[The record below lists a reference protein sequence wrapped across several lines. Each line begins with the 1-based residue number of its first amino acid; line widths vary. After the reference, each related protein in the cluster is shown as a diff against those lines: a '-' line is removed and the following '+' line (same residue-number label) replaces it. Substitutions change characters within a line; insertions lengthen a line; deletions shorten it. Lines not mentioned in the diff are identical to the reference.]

1 MKWLPVGLVGAA
13 AAWMGWVSGPLF
25 ENWNDP
31 GGYGLNFW
39 VLPMGW
45 LAIVFYAP
53 FFFAVVGGPV
63 LAFRSLWLSTQRAEI
78 AARIALGHSRQTLIR
93 GHVSDGVRDGL
104 IAGLGGVTLGGALRQ
119 IMTGFVGVQFVSNT
133 LWDYTAFVTLA
144 VVCFALAYWVAAAWA
159 TRGSVRAVASG
170 QIADAPAPRPA
181 RGARRPR
188 RRIILATAVAL
199 AAAGLNLV
207 VWAPDVLSTDDTDGD
222 ARVLLAIAAGILVN
236 VGAGL
241 ALPGLLM
248 YAGARSSVRATRALG
263 AAVGGG
269 AGPGTARSLAA
280 DAVAR
285 PTPMRTGAVAA
296 VVVVMGVAVTATA
309 LSFDLEHAN
318 RIANDL
324 DPHATVSTI
333 ELSASEPAQ
342 SVHSGWAAPLP
353 PELLDDLR
361 ADSDL
366 TVIEAGVLTTEP
378 REHESWGDD
387 GLPFMDASRDLLIAV
402 DPAALDAVVQDSGK
416 ALYLTDGTVWQNGEL
431 GTIPSSGPGGLH
443 IEVNG
448 VRGDADAVNGP
459 SPWTGISRPWAES
472 LWGTAPTSAVMLYPA
487 GEVTVDEALS
497 AHDLDGLH
505 ASSANASFRW
515 SSSTSPGL
523 VTAVTAPF
531 LAVAVAIVV
540 GLAWSG
546 QRLRARDQ
554 ATLLALGATP
564 SALRGAAALESFLVT
579 AVAGAVG
586 CLGGALLGP
595 LAAAVAFSSPIR
607 AAGPGLVLWNMGHTL
622 TIMPWGVLLGLVVGA
637 AVIAAG
643 GAALI
648 RVRLDRLSPAQQLS
662 EAQKAGTP

>member
-1 MKWLPVGLVGAA
+1 MKWLPVGLVGAG
-13 AAWMGWVSGPLF
+13 AAWMGWASGPLF
-25 ENWNDP
+25 QNWDDL

-45 LAIVFYAP
+45 LAILFYAP
-53 FFFAVVGGPV
+53 FFVALVGGTV
-63 LAFRSLWLSTQRAEI
+63 LAFRSLWLSTQRAEL
-78 AARIALGHSRQTLIR
+78 AAHLALGRARQSLVI
-93 GHVSDGVRDGL
+93 GHVRDGVRDGL
-104 IAGLGGVTLGGALRQ
+104 IAGLGGVALGGALRQ
-119 IMTGFVGVQFVSNT
+119 IMTGFVGVEFVSNA
-133 LWDYTAFVTLA
+133 LWNYTAFVILA

-159 TRGSVRAVASG
+159 TRGSVRAIASG
-170 QIADAPAPRPA
+170 QTADAPAPRTV
-181 RGARRPR
+181 RGARRPDR
-188 RRIILATAVAL
+188 RVILGTAVAV
-199 AAAGLNLV
+199 AAAGLMLLI
-207 VWAPDVLSTDDTDGD
+207 WSPDILSADDLDGD

-241 ALPGLLM
+241 ALPALLV

-263 AAVGGG
+263 AAVGRG

-285 PTPMRTGAVAA
+285 PTPMRMGAVAA

-309 LSFDLEHAN
+309 LAFDLEHAN
-318 RIANDL
+318 RVANDL
-324 DPHATVSTI
+324 DPHGSVSTI
-333 ELSASEPAQ
+333 ELASGEPAQ
-342 SVHSGWAAPLP
+342 SVPSGWGPPLP
-353 PELLDDLR
+353 AGLLDDLH
-361 ADSDL
+361 ADPDL
-366 TVIEAGVLTTEP
+366 TVVEAGVLTSEP
-378 REHESWGDD
+378 REHEAWDDD
-387 GLPFMDASRDLLIAV
+387 GLPFMDTSRDLLIAV
-402 DPAALDAVVQDSGK
+402 DPAALDAVVQDAGK
-416 ALYLTDGTVWQNGEL
+416 ALYLTDGTVWQNGAL
-431 GTIPSSGPGGLH
+431 GSIPSYGPGGLH

-448 VRGDADAVNGP
+448 MQGDAEAVNGP
-459 SPWTGISRPWAES
+459 APWTGISRPWAEA
-472 LWGTAPTSAVMLYPA
+472 LWGTAPTAAIFLYPA
-487 GEVTVDEALS
+487 GDVPVDEALR

-505 ASSANASFRW
+505 VSSADASFRW

-523 VTAVTAPF
+523 VAAVTAPF

-540 GLAWSG
+540 ALAWSG

-564 SALRGAAALESFLVT
+564 SALRTAAALESFLVT

-586 CLGGALLGP
+586 CLGGVLLGP
-595 LAAAVAFSSPIR
+595 LLAAVAFSSPIG

-637 AVIAAG
+637 ALIAAA

-662 EAQKAGTP
+662 EAQKAGTS